1 MDFDKAF
8 GKAVRDI
15 RISRG
20 LTQEFFTDI
29 SSRTHIS
36 RLELGQSGATLNFI
50 NKIAAALNVH
60 PLTIISLAYLNTGN
74 ITDLSELQ
82 NVVKKDIQTL
92 ASKELQALIKD

>member
-8 GKAVRDI
+8 GKAVKDI

-92 ASKELQALIKD
+92 GSKELQALIKD

>member
-74 ITDLSELQ
+74 VTDLSELQ

-92 ASKELQALIKD
+92 ASKELQTLIKD